1 MDGNTRS
8 RYDYELIL
16 CSYDNALYSAI
27 FEGYERITE
36 F

>member
-8 RYDYELIL
+8 CYDYELIL